1 MQTAFGID
9 IGGTRLSVG
18 LVSEE
23 GHVLAL
29 RREQTPSDGPKA
41 LKRLLD
47 MAHQLLQEQQTG
59 EGAPFAPPIGIGIG
73 FGGPVDFARQAII
86 RSHHVE
92 GWQPGLKLADI
103 FAQELSLPAIVDND
117 ANCGGLGETL
127 FGAARGH
134 QDVFYVNVG
143 TGIGGAVILK
153 GRVHHGAH
161 SVAGEIGHCIVLPE
175 GPLCTCNK
183 RGCVE
188 ALSSGRAIGREGQ
201 QAGLGNVTGKDVG
214 ERAMAGDATAQ
225 KIVTQAA
232 HWLGI
237 ALGNVAN
244 LLDPEIIVIG
254 GGVADLGELYLAP
267 VREAFRST
275 AMPAAQQMPIVK
287 AAFGYDAG
295 VIGAAALIFQEQGLV
310 SVS

>member
-1 MQTAFGID
+1 MQTALGID

-18 LVSEE
+18 LVSNE

-29 RREQTPSDGPKA
+29 LREPTPSDGQKA
-41 LKRLLD
+41 LKRLLNL
-47 MAHQLLQEQQTG
+47 AHQLLQEQRTSV
-59 EGAPFAPPIGIGIG
+59 GALFAPPMGIGIG
-73 FGGPVDFARQAII
+73 FGGPVDFPKQAIV
-86 RSHHVE
+86 RSHHVT
-92 GWQPGLKLADI
+92 GWPPGLKLADI

-127 FGAARGH
+127 FGVARGH

-143 TGIGGAVILK
+143 TGIGGAVILQ
-153 GRVHHGAH
+153 GRVYHGAH
-161 SVAGEIGHCIVLPE
+161 SIAGEIGHCIVLPE
-175 GPLCTCNK
+175 GPPCTCNK

-188 ALSSGRAIGREGQ
+188 ALSSGQAIGREGQ

-214 ERAMAGDATAQ
+214 ERAMAGDATAK

-232 HWLGI
+232 CWLGM

-244 LLDPEIIVIG
+244 LLNPEIIVIG

-267 VREAFRST
+267 VREAFQRT
-275 AMPAAQQMPIVK
+275 AMPAAQQTPIVK

-295 VIGAAALIFQEQGLV
+295 VIGAAALIFQKHGLMCG
-310 SVS
+310 S